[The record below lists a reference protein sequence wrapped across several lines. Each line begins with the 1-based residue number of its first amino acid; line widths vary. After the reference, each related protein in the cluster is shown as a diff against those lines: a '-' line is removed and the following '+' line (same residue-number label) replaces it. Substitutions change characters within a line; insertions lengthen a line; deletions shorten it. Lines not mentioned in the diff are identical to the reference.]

1 MKLKALEKR
10 LLKAYNDS
18 FRMSLILSKERYNRF
33 DAYNDMQIAELKVR
47 TDDYPNTLIEFDKY
61 AYNTRYC
68 QIFGKEFLYIVGT
81 LKGIFV
87 FNITD
92 LDIDNYDYRWEWRT
106 MPSQTEFGNGE
117 IMKKMVGYIDW
128 GMSCLEIV

>member
-1 MKLKALEKR
+1 M
-10 LLKAYNDS
+10 
-18 FRMSLILSKERYNRF
+18 ILSKERYNRF

-92 LDIDNYDYRWEWRT
+92 LDIDNYDYRWEWRE